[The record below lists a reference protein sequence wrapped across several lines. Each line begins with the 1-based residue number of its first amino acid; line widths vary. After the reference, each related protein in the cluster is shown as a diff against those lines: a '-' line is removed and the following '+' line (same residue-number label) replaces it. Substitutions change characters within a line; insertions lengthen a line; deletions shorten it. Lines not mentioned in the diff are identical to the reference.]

1 MKLQKEMLRLYAV
14 TDSKWLGKQ
23 TLAQAVERAIQGGVT
38 LVQYREKHLTGA
50 AYAKEAAEVAAVC
63 RRYGVPFLVND
74 RVEEALALG
83 ADGVHIG
90 QKDGDPAEIRR
101 RLGAGKILGVT
112 AKTVAQAQ
120 AAQAAGADYLGV
132 GAVFPTST
140 KADVIGIELEQLREI
155 ARSVTIPV
163 IAIGGINAGNIT
175 ALKNCSLAGVAVVSG
190 IFGQENITRACARLS
205 ALSGQILGGVKV

>member
-1 MKLQKEMLRLYAV
+1 MKITHLAMSNPFFAFLEEVEKHPNDYSKEIQLQVKLQREMLRLYAV

-23 TLAQAVERAIQGGVT
+23 TLAQAVEQAIQGGVT

-63 RRYGVPFLVND
+63 RRHGVPFLVND

-90 QKDGDPAEIRR
+90 QKDGNPAEIRR
-101 RLGAGKILGVT
+101 RLGEGKILGVT
-112 AKTVAQAQ
+112 SKTVAQAQ

-132 GAVFPTST
+132 GAVLPTST
-140 KADVIGIELEQLREI
+140 KAD
-155 ARSVTIPV
+155 
-163 IAIGGINAGNIT
+163 AIG
-175 ALKNCSLAGVAVVSG
+175 LAGEG
-190 IFGQENITRACARLS
+190 TTIR
-205 ALSGQILGGVKV
+205 

>member
-1 MKLQKEMLRLYAV
+1 MKLQREMLRLYAV

-23 TLAQAVERAIQGGVT
+23 TLAQAVEQAIQGGVT

-63 RRYGVPFLVND
+63 RRHGVPFLVND

-90 QKDGDPAEIRR
+90 QKDGNPAEIRR
-101 RLGAGKILGVT
+101 RLGEGKILGVT

-140 KADVIGIELEQLREI
+140 KADAIGITLEQLREI

-163 IAIGGINAGNIT
+163 IAIGGINGENIT
-175 ALKNCSLAGVAVVSG
+175 TLKNCSLAGVAVVSG
-190 IFGQENITRACARLS
+190 IFAQKNIPRACEQLS
-205 ALSGQILGGVKV
+205 ALSGQIIGGENV